1 MTAEE
6 KIRISKFFREEYDNM
21 LGYVKKQ
28 VDDMASLDGED
39 IRKKKM
45 KHYDEFWKSEGRE
58 AFDKFLESK

>member
-39 IRKKKM
+39 IRKKK
-45 KHYDEFWKSEGRE
+45 
-58 AFDKFLESK
+58 